1 MEESQAQTKI
11 AHGARISHPH
21 CDGDRCYLVV
31 SLVHIM
37 RGPCPKERTLICII
51 VCLEQDFELPGAD
64 FCLFP
69 FGKGT
74 GGNKDAIERTGRIQ

>member
-1 MEESQAQTKI
+1 MPQRE
-11 AHGARISHPH
+11 
-21 CDGDRCYLVV
+21 DLD
-31 SLVHIM
+31 
-37 RGPCPKERTLICII
+37 ICII

>member
-37 RGPCPKERTLICII
+37 RGPCPKERTLIY
-51 VCLEQDFELPGAD
+51 VLSYVWNRTLSCLVLTFVSFHLAKARGAI
-64 FCLFP
+64 
-69 FGKGT
+69 KM
-74 GGNKDAIERTGRIQ
+74 Q

>member
-1 MEESQAQTKI
+1 MGPEFLTRI
-11 AHGARISHPH
+11 AMGT
-21 CDGDRCYLVV
+21 VV
-31 SLVHIM
+31 IWLCHW
-37 RGPCPKERTLICII
+37 CTYNERTMPQREDLDICII